1 MLITTGTS
9 RAPRAHP
16 EWQPTRCGHGGRGGP
31 AASAVCR
38 CPADPPEDRAGPRHC
53 CVPWRGTRRVPDGD
67 VTVPAGGVCR
77 AMGID
82 GSCVAAG
89 PSCPRGRRAWACRGR
104 RPRPVVR
111 PHRLIGPAP
120 ASPHWPGLH
129 REQLTAG
136 TAAARPGDR
145 PRRASAVCRHPEWAC
160 PARPSRPP
168 SPALWSP
175 VAAVGDPCRPAA
187 DPARATPTR
196 AVPVRAAGL
205 ARHSCRQPGGRSRC
219 RPDPA

>member
-1 MLITTGTS
+1 M
-9 RAPRAHP
+9 RPRREERP
-16 EWQPTRCGHGGRGGP
+16 GRV
-31 AASAVCR
+31 S
-38 CPADPPEDRAGPRHC
+38 
-53 CVPWRGTRRVPDGD
+53 RVP
-67 VTVPAGGVCR
+67 VPRRPAGGPGRPSPLLR
-77 AMGID
+77 A
-82 GSCVAAG
+82 VERNAANAG
-89 PSCPRGRRAWACRGR
+89 RRCDRPGGWGVPGHGHRRVLRRGRAFMPEGASCLGL
-104 RPRPVVR
+104 PRPSTSSR
-111 PHRLIGPAP
+111 CAT

-129 REQLTAG
+129 RGQLTAG

-145 PRRASAVCRHPEWAC
+145 PRRASVDCHHPEWAC

-187 DPARATPTR
+187 DPARATSTR

-205 ARHSCRQPGGRSRC
+205 ARHSCRQPDGRSRC